1 MRLSSVGASALSAL
15 PIVILTAG
23 LFLFIRLRGF
33 FLFHPK
39 KVWGSLGGRTE
50 NGNSPFRV
58 LTVSLAGTLGVGNI
72 VGVAVALMLGGPG
85 AVFWMWVS
93 AFLSMAIKYAEI
105 VLAMRY
111 RHREPDGSYCGGPM
125 YYMKEGVGGAPG
137 RILAG
142 LFCGVGL
149 AASFTLGNVVQIN
162 AAAEAV
168 TRVLPV
174 SKTAFGILCALV
186 CAWLVTG
193 GFRKIAD
200 VTAVLIPVA
209 CGVYFILC
217 FFVLIRQA
225 GEIPAVFAQI
235 FHDAFSPAAGGGG
248 LLGFFTSAAVR
259 HGTAKGTF
267 SHEAGSGTSPM
278 SHAQSAEA
286 CAAKQ
291 GLYGIL
297 EVFFDTIVICTLT
310 ALVLLLSG
318 VAPESAA
325 SGMDL
330 VLTAFGRFFG
340 RAADRIFACFMTVFA
355 LSTVVCYS
363 YYGTCFLRYF
373 TNKKTAKAVY
383 LILYS
388 FITWP
393 GAVLSPGFLWRLT
406 DLGVVAMTTVNLIAV
421 LFLSR
426 EVREETKALL

>member
-1 MRLSSVGASALSAL
+1 MLLSSVSRTALSVL

-23 LFLFIRLRGF
+23 FFLLIRLRAF
-33 FLFHPK
+33 FLLHPK
-39 KVWGSLGGRTE
+39 KTWGSLGGGAG

-58 LTVSLAGTLGVGNI
+58 LMVSLAGTLGVGNI

-85 AVFWMWVS
+85 AIFWMWVS
-93 AFLSMAIKYAEI
+93 AFLSMGIKYAEI

-111 RHREPDGSYCGGPM
+111 RHREPDGSYRGGPM

-137 RILAG
+137 EFLSG

-149 AASFTLGNVVQIN
+149 VSSFSLGNVIQVN
-162 AAAEAV
+162 AASEAV
-168 TRVLPV
+168 TRVLPI
-174 SKTAFGILCALV
+174 SKTVFGILCALV
-186 CAWLVTG
+186 CAVLVMG
-193 GFRKIAD
+193 GFRKIAN
-200 VTAVLIPVA
+200 VTAVLIPAA
-209 CGVYFILC
+209 CAVYFLLC
-217 FFVLIRQA
+217 FFVLIRRA
-225 GEIPAVFAQI
+225 SDIPAVFVRI
-235 FHDAFSPAAGGGG
+235 FHDAVTPDAGRGGV
-248 LLGFFTSAAVR
+248 LGFLTSAAVR

-278 SHAQSAEA
+278 SHAQSAEP

-318 VAPESAA
+318 IAPESANG
-325 SGMDL
+325 GMDY
-330 VLTAFGRFFG
+330 VLSAFGRFFG
-340 RAADRIFACFMTVFA
+340 RAADWIFAGFMTVFA

-363 YYGTCFLRYF
+363 YYGTCFLRFF
-373 TNKKTAKAVY
+373 TKNKTAEAVY

-388 FITWP
+388 LITWP
-393 GAVLSPGFLWRLT
+393 GAVASPGILWTLT